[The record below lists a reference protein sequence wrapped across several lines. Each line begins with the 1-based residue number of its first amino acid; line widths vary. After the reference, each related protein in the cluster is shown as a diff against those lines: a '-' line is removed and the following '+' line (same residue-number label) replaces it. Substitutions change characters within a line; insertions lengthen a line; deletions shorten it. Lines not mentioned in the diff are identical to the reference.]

1 MLKIVDN
8 INNSVPFFT
17 LTEGDVFRDA
27 DGVLLMKMTA
37 FDSTDGAHY
46 NCISLVDA
54 CPYGLDGNERVTK
67 IERATLTLG

>member
-1 MLKIVDN
+1 MKIVDN
-8 INNSVPFFT
+8 ITKTVPFCT
-17 LTEGDVFRDA
+17 LYEGDVFRDA

-54 CPYGLDGNERVTK
+54 CPYGVDANERVTK
-67 IERATLTLG
+67 IANAVLTLD